1 MGQNQ
6 VSLIESCPLFGRF
19 HRTFLM
25 CILQGEEREGMTEE
39 IKVVAVA
46 DPAKQVRT
54 NAGPEIA
61 RRTIHLYYCSTQRS
75 TTPVL

>member
-1 MGQNQ
+1 MY
-6 VSLIESCPLFGRF
+6 V
-19 HRTFLM
+19 
-25 CILQGEEREGMTEE
+25 LQGEEREGMTEE

-46 DPAKQVRT
+46 DPAKQVRI